1 LKNPPS
7 NWKQSSIFQKNFKC
21 DYDGFTITGKVEII
35 SAILGELT
43 QVTIS
48 TYPGKG
54 KQRTGNVLLVAS
66 TPYYI
71 YVKEEF
77 KSEIIA
83 KIDEIRGVPHLPSS
97 NEHALLSKNITMV
110 TPQFVQVL
118 QDAFVDSV
126 TIVGYGQKA
135 PIAYGRKL
143 MQAARG
149 TDRNCTCE
157 FDMAAQVPPEK
168 MHWARYTDRHM
179 APVELDDNGMNQLN
193 LMTLVANTRRE
204 CIETKFGEKSRI
216 EHWPQYAMAQLEF
229 YGFKIPPIY
238 GSLNIIPRGKEYL
251 HRTTSNREASDDFE
265 VDDNESINYDKDYD
279 GTHGESN

>member
-1 LKNPPS
+1 MSSDYDASDASAGSHGDMHENSTDQDSVTSGSDGLVPS
-7 NWKQSSIFQKNFKC
+7 DGSH
-21 DYDGFTITGKVEII
+21 YDGFTITGKVEII

-54 KQRTGNVLLVAS
+54 KQTAGNVLLVAS

-77 KSEIIA
+77 KAEIIA

-97 NEHALLSKNITMV
+97 NKHALLSKIITMV

-135 PIAYGRKL
+135 PIAWGQKL

-157 FDMAAQVPPEK
+157 FDMAAQVPPERVK
-168 MHWARYTDRHM
+168 
-179 APVELDDNGMNQLN
+179 
-193 LMTLVANTRRE
+193 
-204 CIETKFGEKSRI
+204 
-216 EHWPQYAMAQLEF
+216 
-229 YGFKIPPIY
+229 
-238 GSLNIIPRGKEYL
+238 
-251 HRTTSNREASDDFE
+251 
-265 VDDNESINYDKDYD
+265 
-279 GTHGESN
+279 